1 MTLKEATSMMLKRIC
16 VKYYEAN
23 QWHIVPDKQI
33 AKDLELT
40 PAAFS
45 RLKTGV
51 TTPKAATW
59 LKITEKFK
67 LVCGELA
74 AKTIIEQIE

>member
-16 VKYYEAN
+16 VSYYEDN
-23 QWHIVPDKQI
+23 GWNNVPDKEI
-33 AKDLELT
+33 AKHLGLT
-40 PAAFS
+40 AAAFS

-51 TTPKAATW
+51 TAPKATTW
-59 LKITEKFK
+59 LVITEAFK
-67 LVCGELA
+67 QRCGELA